1 MNIFIGLCLLGVGFW
16 IAYLRKRK
24 QFNRTNQYGVQ
35 EFKSF
40 EHSVGAH
47 FGGILTGLLAGIFIF
62 SGLGF
67 LLAGMFIK

>member
-1 MNIFIGLCLLGVGFW
+1 MTIFFGICLLGVGFW

-47 FGGILTGLLAGIFIF
+47 FGGMLTGLLAGIFILV
-62 SGLGF
+62 GLAF
-67 LLAGMFIK
+67 ILFGMFV